1 MRIEDGDS
9 VVDMDI
15 VRDDCDLLV
24 ISENGYGKRT
34 PLSEYHLQARGGKGV
49 MTLKVSDKT
58 GAVTSALVVR
68 GNEEIMVISR
78 EGTLIRTSVSD
89 ISVLG
94 RATQGVKVMRLDDG
108 DAVIDTA
115 PFVDEDDD

>member
-1 MRIEDGDS
+1 
-9 VVDMDI
+9 MDI

-78 EGTLIRTSVSD
+78 EGTLCQRHQRAWTRHPGRQSD
-89 ISVLG
+89 AFG
-94 RATQGVKVMRLDDG
+94 
-108 DAVIDTA
+108 
-115 PFVDEDDD
+115 